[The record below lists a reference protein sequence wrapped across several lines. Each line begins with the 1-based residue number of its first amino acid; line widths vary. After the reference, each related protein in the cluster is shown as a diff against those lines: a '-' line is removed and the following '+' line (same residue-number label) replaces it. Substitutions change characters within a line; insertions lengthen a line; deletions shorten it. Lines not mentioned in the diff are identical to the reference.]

1 MVNQL
6 PGITP
11 SKTTPNTGPS
21 IGGVNPAPPKVETI
35 PSKEI
40 PGDKGQTNMP
50 EIFKGKM
57 VTRCKMRCE
66 HNEEIAGSTPR
77 SHRLILRAVYQDGAK
92 ENQEFF
98 AATPDGMTDLRIVS
112 PAAAYGF
119 IPGRFYYCDFT
130 EAAE

>member
-1 MVNQL
+1 MVNNL

-21 IGGVNPAPPKVETI
+21 IGPNGMQ
-35 PSKEI
+35 SKEI
-40 PGDKGQTNMP
+40 PGDKGQTNIP
-50 EIFKGKM
+50 EVFKGKV

-66 HNEEIAGSTPR
+66 YNEEVQGSKPS

-92 ENQEFF
+92 ENEEFF
-98 AATPDGMTDLRIVS
+98 AATPSGTTELQVVA
-112 PAAAYGF
+112 PAAAAGF
-119 IPGRFYYCDFT
+119 KPGRFYYCDFT